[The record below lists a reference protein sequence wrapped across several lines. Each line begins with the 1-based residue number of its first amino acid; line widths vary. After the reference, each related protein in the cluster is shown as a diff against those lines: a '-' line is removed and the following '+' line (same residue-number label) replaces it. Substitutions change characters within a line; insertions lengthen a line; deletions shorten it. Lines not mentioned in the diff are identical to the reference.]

1 MSGQDQD
8 RACIERLLAGDTSA
22 MEELYDRHNDLLYS
36 LVRRVLGVP
45 SEAEDVLQETW
56 LYAWRS
62 AASYDPGRG
71 SVGAWLVTTARSRAI
86 DRIRSEATRR
96 RAKEAVGAVTPQTSA
111 DDPSAT
117 AAESERRERVRAAL
131 AQLSPQHQ
139 KVLDLAYFGGLSQ
152 SEIADQLSAPLG
164 TIKSW
169 TRQAL
174 LRLSELVPR
183 EEWL

>member
-1 MSGQDQD
+1 MTGQDQD
-8 RACIERLLAGDTSA
+8 RACIGRLLEGETDA

-36 LVRRVLGVP
+36 LVRRIVGVP

-56 LYAWRS
+56 LHAWRT
-62 AASYDPGRG
+62 AASYDPSRG
-71 SVGAWLVTTARSRAI
+71 SVGAWLVTMARSRAI
-86 DRIRSEATRR
+86 DRIRSEGARR
-96 RAKEAVGAVTPQTSA
+96 RARETAGATPMEASPN
-111 DDPSAT
+111 DPANA

-139 KVLDLAYFGGLSQ
+139 EVLDLAYFGGLSQ
-152 SEIADQLSAPLG
+152 TEIAAQLSAPLG
-164 TIKSW
+164 TVKSW